1 MNARLTIKT
10 RDLSLTEP
18 IETLVRERAEK
29 LERFYDRLHGC
40 VVTLHGPGNRHKNGG
55 PYSVRIDLAVPGSD
69 LVVKRQQEEDLQ
81 VALREAFDAA
91 ERQLLARV
99 EQKRAVRRG

>member
-40 VVTLHGPGNRHKNGG
+40 SVTLTGPGNRHKNGG
-55 PYSVRIDLAVPGSD
+55 PYSVQIDLVVPGSD
-69 LVVKRQQEEDLQ
+69 VVVNRNQQPDLQ
-81 VALREAFDAA
+81 LALREAFDAA
-91 ERQLLARV
+91 ERQLQTRIEL
-99 EQKRAVRRG
+99 KREVRRA

>member
-40 VVTLHGPGNRHKNGG
+40 AVTLSGPGNRHKNGG
-55 PYSVRIDLAVPGSD
+55 PYNVQIDLAVPGSD
-69 LVVKRQQEEDLQ
+69 LVVKRQQEADLQ

-99 EQKRAVRRG
+99 EQKRAVRRA

>member
-29 LERFYDRLHGC
+29 LERYYERLHGC
-40 VVTLHGPGNRHKNGG
+40 AVTLSGPGTRHKNGG
-55 PYSVRIDLAVPGSD
+55 PYSVRIDLTVPGSD
-69 LVVKRQQEEDLQ
+69 VVVNRNEQADLQ
-81 VALREAFDAA
+81 LALREAFDAA

-99 EQKRAVRRG
+99 EQKRAVRRS